1 MTISSLDTKRMLD
14 TLKSFGFK
22 NVTEEMVATGLLELA
37 TYDDI
42 TFGTLRGKSK
52 PTSSGDGIYILA
64 IENTEQGNGDFKRYI
79 DYLKDNNE
87 VVIIQ
92 AVVNTRLPSWLRRN
106 GFKRSAK
113 HKNDYIYRKSKA
125 V

>member
-1 MTISSLDTKRMLD
+1 MREAREKHHIVVSKLRGLGFNFSEAEIS
-14 TLKSFGFK
+14 
-22 NVTEEMVATGLLELA
+22 NALLELA

-79 DYLKDNNE
+79 DYLKVNNE